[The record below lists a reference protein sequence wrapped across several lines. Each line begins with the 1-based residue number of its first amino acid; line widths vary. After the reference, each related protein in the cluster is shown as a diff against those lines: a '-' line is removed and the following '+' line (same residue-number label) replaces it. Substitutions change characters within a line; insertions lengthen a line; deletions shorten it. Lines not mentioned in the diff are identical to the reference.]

1 MNIPKTIACFA
12 AIALLS
18 WTKAR
23 ANEPIKLPAQENFHL
38 FLLAGQSNMAG
49 RGRVAEEDRRPG
61 RRGMAVGKDGKRKPT
76 VDPLHRDKRV
86 PAVGLGRSFAIAIAE
101 ANPDITVGLIPA
113 ACGGSPI
120 TSWEPGG
127 YHGQTKSHPYDDA
140 IARAKTAV
148 QDGTLKG
155 ILWHQGESDS
165 KPEAASKYEQR
176 QTQLIARFRKD
187 LAAPELPFIIG
198 QLGQFPKRPWND
210 ARKLVDAAHQ
220 EVAKEDSH
228 AGFVSSD
235 ELTAKSDNTHFDTPS
250 LKEFG
255 RRYAEAYLRLGDA
268 SAGGEPR

>member
-49 RGRVAEEDRRPG
+49 RGRVAEEDRRPHP
-61 RRGMAVGKDGKRKPT
+61 RVLALGKDGKWKPA
-76 VDPLHRDKRV
+76 VDPLHWDKSV
-86 PAVGLGRSFAIAIAE
+86 AGVGLGRSFAIAIAE